1 MDYKAAA
8 ELLKKQD
15 RILILTHRRPDG
27 DTIGCAAGLCAAL
40 REQGKTACILPN
52 EDATSLFTPYLGGY
66 LAEEDWEPDFV
77 VSVDIAG
84 RSLFTPRGERYL
96 ARGIDLGIDHH
107 PSYEGFARESC
118 VDPGRAACGELI
130 YDLIRQWG
138 PVSPAAALPLY
149 VAVATDTGCFMYSN
163 TTPATHRV
171 CADLMA
177 VGIDF
182 QGVNK
187 RHFRTKSLKRL
198 RLESLLVDGMDVHD
212 GGATVIAA
220 ISLADMARLEARK
233 LTLGTKQEMVERAF
247 QRALEKLT
255 SLPDAEYVSLLA
267 NLAAAGSRSGHEAV
281 IFSQKDRA
289 RFGKQVVTLANDIL
303 ARKVAPKLPEEL
315 TGSKAGAIL
324 DKVVAGASA
333 VLAGTG
339 MLTLAEES
347 RPMAGGLILRDNNVE
362 TNCSFEVLIHLQR
375 DALAAEVAKTLFD

>member
-52 EDATSLFTPYLGGY
+52 EDATSLFTPTWGLSGRGGLGTGFRGVGGY
-66 LAEEDWEPDFV
+66 RGAEPV
-77 VSVDIAG
+77 HA
-84 RSLFTPRGERYL
+84 PGERYL

-138 PVSPAAALPLY
+138 PVSPAAALPSTWPWPQTR
-149 VAVATDTGCFMYSN
+149 AAFMYSN

-220 ISLADMARLEARK
+220 ISP
-233 LTLGTKQEMVERAF
+233 GGYG
-247 QRALEKLT
+247 
-255 SLPDAEYVSLLA
+255 P
-267 NLAAAGSRSGHEAV
+267 AGGH
-281 IFSQKDRA
+281 RA
-289 RFGKQVVTLANDIL
+289 RRRGHRRLPGADRGGADL
-303 ARKVAPKLPEEL
+303 RHHPGAGPRESASSRCAPIR
-315 TGSKAGAIL
+315 G
-324 DKVVAGASA
+324 
-333 VLAGTG
+333 
-339 MLTLAEES
+339 
-347 RPMAGGLILRDNNVE
+347 
-362 TNCSFEVLIHLQR
+362 
-375 DALAAEVAKTLFD
+375 

>member
-182 QGVNK
+182 QG
-187 RHFRTKSLKRL
+187 SI
-198 RLESLLVDGMDVHD
+198 S
-212 GGATVIAA
+212 A
-220 ISLADMARLEARK
+220 ISAP
-233 LTLGTKQEMVERAF
+233 RASSACGW
-247 QRALEKLT
+247 RACWWTAWT
-255 SLPDAEYVSLLA
+255 S
-267 NLAAAGSRSGHEAV
+267 
-281 IFSQKDRA
+281 
-289 RFGKQVVTLANDIL
+289 T
-303 ARKVAPKLPEEL
+303 
-315 TGSKAGAIL
+315 TGG
-324 DKVVAGASA
+324 
-333 VLAGTG
+333 
-339 MLTLAEES
+339 
-347 RPMAGGLILRDNNVE
+347 PP
-362 TNCSFEVLIHLQR
+362 
-375 DALAAEVAKTLFD
+375 